1 MKKSRKLYAF
11 IFAISIV
18 LTILIFFLSLII
30 GRYVISLKTF
40 FAVLSGNNTSLDYQ
54 NAYSVI
60 VYIRLPRS
68 LIAMLVGISL
78 SLAGLIYQQLFKN
91 KLASPNV
98 LGISSGASVGAAI
111 CIYLGMSG
119 IFGGI
124 AITLVSFA
132 FGMATV
138 LLVMAMSKVFRTKS
152 SVSLILA
159 GIIVSGLMSSILSI
173 IKTISNPD
181 STLPQIVYWLMG
193 SFSKANM
200 NQFWILLPI
209 VVICTTILI
218 VIRWR
223 INLIALGRIVSMSKG
238 LNYTFYKWLLIFI
251 GAMLISASVA
261 VSGNVSW
268 VGLIIPNI
276 LTMIF
281 KNDNRKTIIF
291 SIPIGASFMILVDI
305 LSRSITPDEIPLS
318 GITGV
323 IGLITI
329 IIFFILKF
337 RKGHKNA

>member
-1 MKKSRKLYAF
+1 MYAF

-18 LTILIFFLSLII
+18 VTILIFLLSLII

-68 LIAMLVGISL
+68 LIAMLVGVSL

-98 LGISSGASVGAAI
+98 LGISSGASAGAAI

-124 AITLVSFA
+124 VITLVSFT

-138 LLVMAMSKVFRTKS
+138 LLVVAMSKVFRTKS

-209 VVICTTILI
+209 VVICTIILI
-218 VIRWR
+218 IIRWR
-223 INLIALGRIVSMSKG
+223 INLVALGRIVSMSKG

>member
-18 LTILIFFLSLII
+18 VTILIFFLSLII

-54 NAYSVI
+54 NAYSII

-68 LIAMLVGISL
+68 LIAMLVGVSL

-124 AITLVSFA
+124 VITLVSFA

-138 LLVMAMSKVFRTKS
+138 LLVVAMSKVFRTKS

-209 VVICTTILI
+209 VVICTIILI
-218 VIRWR
+218 IIRWR
-223 INLIALGRIVSMSKG
+223 INLVALGRIVSMSKG

>member
-1 MKKSRKLYAF
+1 MWEKNVKNLKFIIFTKNGVAKTPYISQCKKQK
-11 IFAISIV
+11 
-18 LTILIFFLSLII
+18 
-30 GRYVISLKTF
+30 
-40 FAVLSGNNTSLDYQ
+40 
-54 NAYSVI
+54 
-60 VYIRLPRS
+60 
-68 LIAMLVGISL
+68 
-78 SLAGLIYQQLFKN
+78 
-91 KLASPNV
+91 ASPFLTCLSWKFYQPTN
-98 LGISSGASVGAAI
+98 
-111 CIYLGMSG
+111 
-119 IFGGI
+119 
-124 AITLVSFA
+124 FA
-132 FGMATV
+132 HDP
-138 LLVMAMSKVFRTKS
+138 
-152 SVSLILA
+152 
-159 GIIVSGLMSSILSI
+159 ILSI

-209 VVICTTILI
+209 VVICTIILI
-218 VIRWR
+218 IIRWR
-223 INLIALGRIVSMSKG
+223 INLVALGRIVSMSKG

>member
-1 MKKSRKLYAF
+1 
-11 IFAISIV
+11 
-18 LTILIFFLSLII
+18 
-30 GRYVISLKTF
+30 
-40 FAVLSGNNTSLDYQ
+40 
-54 NAYSVI
+54 
-60 VYIRLPRS
+60 
-68 LIAMLVGISL
+68 MLVGVSL

-98 LGISSGASVGAAI
+98 LGISSGASAGAAI

-124 AITLVSFA
+124 VITLVSFA

-138 LLVMAMSKVFRTKS
+138 LLVVAMSKVFRTKS

-209 VVICTTILI
+209 VVICTIILI
-218 VIRWR
+218 IIRWR
-223 INLIALGRIVSMSKG
+223 INLVALGRIVSMSKG